1 MNNLDQSLNYPTMS
15 GLKSLELDEL
25 TTDSFISDTIDG
37 NIIYYNLIEGNEIIV
52 DTKLTLTN
60 TGVISVGDYIISD
73 IELTYLD
80 GLDSNIQNQLYDLQN
95 QVQNNNSLAGTVYKN
110 VIDIEGLQF
119 EDILH
124 NRKLNELYSRT

>member
-80 GLDSNIQNQLYDLQN
+80 GLDSNVQNQLNDLFK
-95 QVQNNNSLAGTVYKN
+95 QVQINNSLTGTVLKHTAY
-110 VIDIEGLQF
+110 ITALQYADIS
-119 EDILH
+119 H
-124 NRKLNELYSRT
+124 NRK